1 MSRPTSALPRIAISM
16 GDPGGVGPEVTA
28 RALDRA
34 DVQAALTAVVVGDT
48 GLLNAA
54 VQTCS
59 LDVSFR
65 AVEDPAAIGT
75 DATPRQIPVL
85 ETTPRPSQGYIIG
98 QIATDNGRAAHD
110 WITSAVEFVR
120 TGVADA
126 LVTAPI
132 AKEAMFAAGFTF
144 PGHTELLARLCGDC
158 DVRMMLAGGGL
169 RAVLETIHMAL
180 ADVPRAIS
188 RASLCRTLDI
198 TANWAARYVAPRPRI
213 AVCGLN
219 PHAGE
224 GGHFG
229 NEEIV
234 TIAPAVQD
242 ARERGLEVS
251 GPFPADTIF
260 RRMREGEFD
269 FVVAMYHDQALIPVK
284 TLDFHGGV
292 NITLGLP
299 IIRVSPDHGTA
310 FNIAGRG
317 CANESSMASALLLAA
332 SFARRAAE
340 TVATP
345 GW

>member
-1 MSRPTSALPRIAISM
+1 MSRPDGALPRIAISM

-28 RALDRA
+28 RALARA
-34 DVQAALTAVVVGDT
+34 DVQAALTTVVVGDAD
-48 GLLNAA
+48 LLNIAA
-54 VQTCS
+54 QTCT
-59 LDVSFR
+59 LDVSFH
-65 AVEDPAAIGT
+65 AVQDPTAIAAG
-75 DATPRQIPVL
+75 ATPRQIPVL
-85 ETTPRPSQGYIIG
+85 ETYPRPSQGYAMG
-98 QIATDNGRAAHD
+98 QVAVENGCAAHD
-110 WITSAVEFVR
+110 WIASAAEVVAS
-120 TGVADA
+120 GMADA

-132 AKEAMFAAGFTF
+132 AKEAMFAAGFDF
-144 PGHTELLARLCGDC
+144 PGHTELLSRLCGDC

-180 ADVPRAIS
+180 ADVPRTIT
-188 RASLCRTLDI
+188 RESLRRTIDI
-198 TANWAARYVAPRPRI
+198 TAAWGQRYVTSSPRI

-229 NEEIV
+229 NEEIE

-242 ARERGLEVS
+242 ARQRGIDVA

-260 RRMREGEFD
+260 HRMREGEFD

-310 FNIAGRG
+310 FDIAGRG
-317 CANESSMASALLLAA
+317 CANESSMASALLHAA
-332 SFARRAAE
+332 GFARRAAK
-340 TVATP
+340 TV
-345 GW
+345 

>member
-1 MSRPTSALPRIAISM
+1 MSRAVGPLPRIAISM

-28 RALDRA
+28 RALARE
-34 DVQAALTAVVVGDT
+34 DVQAALTAVVVGDAD
-48 GLLNAA
+48 LLNAA
-54 VQTCS
+54 ARTCS
-59 LDVSFR
+59 LPLSFH
-65 AVEDPAAIGT
+65 AVENPAAIAT
-75 DATPRQIPVL
+75 DETRPHQIPVF
-85 ETTPRPSQGYIIG
+85 EPFPRPAHGYAIG
-98 QIATDNGRAAHD
+98 QIAADNGRAAHE
-110 WITSAVEFVR
+110 WITSAVELVR
-120 TGVADA
+120 NGTADA

-180 ADVPRAIS
+180 ADVPATITQ
-188 RASLCRTLDI
+188 ASLRRTLDI
-198 TANWAARYVAPRPRI
+198 TATWAERYVTPHPRI
-213 AVCGLN
+213 GVCGLN

-229 NEEIV
+229 REEIEV
-234 TIAPAVQD
+234 IAPAVQD
-242 ARERGLEVS
+242 ARTRGLDVS

-260 RRMREGEFD
+260 HRMREGEFD
-269 FVVAMYHDQALIPVK
+269 FVLAMYHDQALIPVK

-317 CANESSMASALLLAA
+317 CANESSMASALLHAA
-332 SFARRAAE
+332 NFARRAA
-340 TVATP
+340 
-345 GW
+345 